1 MASPW
6 TSVPRGAPFSL
17 KSGMRSFSVDGSST
31 APESMWAPVSRAFSR
46 TAMASGSPPFSF
58 CSCASRNA
66 ADMPADPPP
75 TIKTST
81 SSVSRSATL
90 LVQFRDHRGDHFEQ
104 VAGDAVIGDLED
116 RRLGILVDRD
126 DGARAFH
133 PDEMLDRAGDAEREI
148 ELGRHGLPRAAD
160 LAIHRQPAGVADRT
174 RGRDLGAHRLRELL
188 RELQVLLTLDAA
200 PNRGDAFGLREID
213 RLLRFFERR
222 FGLLADPGC
231 VDGDRRL
238 AHGCRGRAVLDRVSA
253 ERTNLERGEVRSVD
267 SDVGLQLA
275 LEHGTHVAAAL
286 HRDAVG
292 DERPP
297 DPRGQR

>member
-1 MASPW
+1 MSSPW
-6 TSVPRGAPFSL
+6 TSVPSGAPFSL

-31 APESMWAPVSRAFSR
+31 APESMCAPASRAFSR

-58 CSCASRNA
+58 CSCASRKA

-90 LVQFRDHRGDHFEQ
+90 LVQFRDHRGDHFEE

-116 RRLGILVDRD
+116 GRLWILVDRD

-133 PDEMLDRAGDAEREI
+133 PDEMLDRAGDAERDV

-188 RELQVLLTLDAA
+188 RELQVLLPLDAA
-200 PNRGDAFGLREID
+200 PNRDDAFGLREID
-213 RLLRFFERR
+213 RLLRFLERR

-231 VDGDRRL
+231 VDRDRRF
-238 AHGCRGRAVLDRVSA
+238 ARGGGRRTVLDGICA
-253 ERTNLERGEVRSVD
+253 EGANLERGQVGAVD
-267 SDVGLQLA
+267 GDVGLQLA
-275 LEHGTHVAAAL
+275 LEHGT
-286 HRDAVG
+286 
-292 DERPP
+292 
-297 DPRGQR
+297 